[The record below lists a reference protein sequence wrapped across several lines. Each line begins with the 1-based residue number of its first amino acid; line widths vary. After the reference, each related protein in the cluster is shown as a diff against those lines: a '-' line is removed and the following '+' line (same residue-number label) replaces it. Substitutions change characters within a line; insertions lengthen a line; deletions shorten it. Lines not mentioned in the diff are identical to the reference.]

1 MAVQDEDSF
10 KRYVANGVATV
21 YAIPFLLLSA
31 SDLQVTLDA
40 VPVTSGFTVSGVGSN
55 TGSITFDAAPTGDL
69 LLQRVVPFERLTDY
83 QDNGDLLAQTVNR
96 DFDRLWLA
104 MQELRRD
111 DSTALRTSSLE
122 PEGIPNLPLAA
133 QRSSR
138 VLAFGPTGDPVVSSL
153 TLDELEQQPALAIAA
168 ADAAVAAAGAASSSA
183 SASAASATASENSA
197 IASAQAKDKAQQW
210 AEEDED
216 VPVEPGLFSAKHWAA
231 KAMAALSG
239 LTASVS
245 DLLARRLT
253 IGGSTATTS
262 GTSHDVTGLPSNLKT
277 LDVTLSGVST
287 NGTSVIVI
295 RLGSGSIVATGYLAV
310 GAGIVGA
317 AVASLDF
324 TTGFGITNDNAAAN
338 TYSGTIRFTR
348 VTGNTWVC
356 DGMVR
361 CNSSG
366 RIGFCSGE
374 ITLGG
379 ALDRFRVTTANGTDV
394 FDGGSFSYQTQG

>member
-122 PEGIPNLPLAA
+122 PEGIPNLPISA
-133 QRSSR
+133 QRANR

-153 TLDELEQQPALAIAA
+153 TIDELEQQPAMAIAA
-168 ADAAVAAAGAASSSA
+168 AEAAVAAAGAASSSA
-183 SASAASATASENSA
+183 SASSASATASANSA
-197 IASAQAKDKAQQW
+197 TAAGQEKDKAQQW
-210 AEEDED
+210 AEEAED
-216 VPVEPGLFSAKHWAA
+216 VPVEPGLYSAKHWAA
-231 KAMAALSG
+231 KAAGSVSG
-239 LTASVS
+239 LDARVTALEAKGIRSGT
-245 DLLARRLT
+245 AQ
-253 IGGSTATTS
+253 ATTS
-262 GTSHDVTGLPSNLKT
+262 GTSIDFTGLPAGIKKITAVLSVVSTSGTSNPIIQLGTSGGVESSGYGGGIWQGNTSNASNSSGFLLNSITAAANNITVTIVLTNIGSNQWVASVIGNYSAGVSLAGGGSK
-277 LDVTLSGVST
+277 TLSGT
-287 NGTSVIVI
+287 LDRI
-295 RLGSGSIVATGYLAV
+295 RL
-310 GAGIVGA
+310 
-317 AVASLDF
+317 
-324 TTGFGITNDNAAAN
+324 
-338 TYSGTIRFTR
+338 
-348 VTGNTWVC
+348 
-356 DGMVR
+356 
-361 CNSSG
+361 
-366 RIGFCSGE
+366 
-374 ITLGG
+374 
-379 ALDRFRVTTANGTDV
+379 TTAAGTDT
-394 FDGGSFSYQTQG
+394 FDAGLMNIIYES